1 MSMTCLLRK
10 TFLAFVSLVS
20 FVVMAAPAVASAQTF
35 ESVGIRAQGM
45 GGAFVA
51 VANDATATWWNPAG
65 VATGPYFNMV
75 VEYGHPRT
83 PADTSVKGLAFGF
96 PALGLSYYRLP
107 INQMRVAG
115 STGTG
120 SVSREDQGALSVY
133 GATSGQSLGNHLVLA
148 STVKLVRAGETDID
162 LDVGAMARFGVAHVG
177 VVLKNI
183 RKPSFETADGVLE
196 LKRQARV
203 GAAILGRSP
212 GVINELTLAFD
223 ADVTTVATRV
233 GDVRHVAGGLDVLT
247 FGKKLGFRVG
257 ASTNTVGAK
266 GSALSGGATVIV
278 AAGGYV
284 ATYLDAQY
292 TGGSDESKRGW
303 GVGLRVTF

>member
-1 MSMTCLLRK
+1 MIAR
-10 TFLAFVSLVS
+10 TFASVVS
-20 FVVMAAPAVASAQTF
+20 FLVMSAAVVASAQTF

-65 VATGPYFNMV
+65 IAAGPFFNTV
-75 VEYGHPRT
+75 VEYGQPPT
-83 PADTSVKGLAFGF
+83 PPDTSVTGLAFGF

-107 INQMRVAG
+107 INQMRLAI

-120 SVSREDQGALSVY
+120 AASREDEGALSVF

-148 STVKLVRAGETDID
+148 STLKLVSAGETDV
-162 LDVGAMARFGVAHVG
+162 DVDAGAIVRFGVTRLG
-177 VVLKNI
+177 VVVRNI
-183 RKPSFETADGVLE
+183 SKPSFETEGGLLE
-196 LKRQARV
+196 LERQARV

-212 GVINELTLAFD
+212 GGINEMSLAFD
-223 ADVTTVATRV
+223 ADLITVATRG
-233 GDVRHVAGGLDVLT
+233 GDVRHVAGGVDVLT
-247 FGKKLGFRVG
+247 FGKKLGLRVG
-257 ASTNTVGAK
+257 ASANTIGERR
-266 GSALSGGATVIV
+266 SAFSGGVSVVV

-284 ATYLDAQY
+284 ASYLDAQY

-303 GVGLRVTF
+303 GVGLRVTY